1 MSDTS
6 PPADAGRPSLGGP
19 LTQGSDDAVRPV
31 LRTLVEMHDALCL
44 ATRELS
50 AARDAAPPSA
60 PATPPR
66 WWRQILTPFLRRS
79 RAERTVES
87 ETLQVA
93 RERLAAALTGLE
105 MTARRVERALARHD
119 LEPIEV
125 HGRPFDPETTEVLE
139 VVAAEGRPA
148 GEVVEQVR
156 RGYRWRGRVFR
167 YAQVRVA
174 K

>member
-1 MSDTS
+1 
-6 PPADAGRPSLGGP
+6 
-19 LTQGSDDAVRPV
+19 
-31 LRTLVEMHDALCL
+31 MHDALRL
-44 ATRELS
+44 ATRELA
-50 AARDAAPPSA
+50 AAREAGAQSSPMAPPSQ
-60 PATPPR
+60 
-66 WWRQILTPFLRRS
+66 WRRLWPFRRRA
-79 RAERTVES
+79 RAERLAVS
-87 ETLQVA
+87 ETLRAA

-125 HGRPFDPETTEVLE
+125 HGRAFDPETTEVLE

-148 GEVVEQVR
+148 GEVVEEVR